1 MTFIQLNKLC
11 YHFESINLF
20 GEGTTLFL
28 LLPVKRVVQNFRDPA
43 TCYSHFKTH
52 IWPTADSQKRLPAG
66 DLLVNQIL
74 VGLQTAGATFRSIY
88 QNLRWILIVLT
99 FTYVVSSSKELLF
112 GGYSL
117 FVFTAVRH
125 EAKGTSTVDFRPV
138 TACMAFHRQTILI
151 SANSDWL
158 ITVGRLF

>member
-1 MTFIQLNKLC
+1 M
-11 YHFESINLF
+11 LF
-20 GEGTTLFL
+20 PFQNPFL
-28 LLPVKRVVQNFRDPA
+28 AHRDG
-43 TCYSHFKTH
+43 
-52 IWPTADSQKRLPAG
+52 QKRLRAG

-88 QNLRWILIVLT
+88 QNLRWILIILT
-99 FTYVVSSSKELLF
+99 ITNVVSSSKELLF

-138 TACMAFHRQTILI
+138 TACMAFHGQTILI

-158 ITVGRLF
+158 ITVG

>member
-1 MTFIQLNKLC
+1 MC
-11 YHFESINLF
+11 YHFESINIL
-20 GEGTTLFL
+20 GEGTTLFSSSSGQACCSELSGSRDL
-28 LLPVKRVVQNFRDPA
+28 LFPFQNPFL
-43 TCYSHFKTH
+43 TH
-52 IWPTADSQKRLPAG
+52 RDSQKHLLAG

-88 QNLRWILIVLT
+88 QNLRWILIILT
-99 FTYVVSSSKELLF
+99 FTNVVSNSKELLF

-138 TACMAFHRQTILI
+138 TALMAFHLQTILI